1 MFETE
6 NSLSKQWTGRSI
18 KWCWKWNYL
27 PHILPWPHYKL

>member
-18 KWCWKWNYL
+18 KWCW
-27 PHILPWPHYKL
+27 